1 MLRSI
6 NNLLEFEM
14 QINSS
19 TLVSTAAIQ
28 QAQRDISSSVKR
40 ISTGVK
46 LSQDDPASVGASVK
60 LKADIGSLTKAN
72 ENVSKGM
79 GALLSMD
86 SALEEMSSILLKMRD
101 LAESSASSLSTTSE
115 RSTNDAAYNELASA
129 FTAAAGQPKLGTT
142 SLLDNTGAAA
152 ISMRVGKA
160 ATDTFSLSTYDLDAT
175 TLAIDA
181 TTADLTTTTG
191 AATALTALDTA
202 IDTISQTQGKVGGTI
217 NTLESL
223 TSVNEASILG
233 AQTTLS
239 SITSVDMAK
248 ETAVLAAAQIR
259 QSAAAAMFAQSN
271 TMSRDVVGYLLKA
284 V

>member
-101 LAESSASSLSTTSE
+101 LAESSAST
-115 RSTNDAAYNELASA
+115 LASDNERDTNNAA
-129 FTAAAGQPKLGTT
+129 FTELVSALNAAAKQPKLSNT
-142 SLLDNTGAAA
+142 SLLDNSTSAA
-152 ISMRVGKA
+152 ISIRVGKGPL
-160 ATDTFSLSTYDLDAT
+160 DTFDLSTYNLDAT
-175 TLAIDA
+175 TLAVAAGDLTSASDAADALTDIDA
-181 TTADLTTTTG
+181 
-191 AATALTALDTA
+191 A

-239 SITSVDMAK
+239 SISSVDMAK

>member
-1 MLRSI
+1 
-6 NNLLEFEM
+6 M

-40 ISTGVK
+40 ISTGIK

-101 LAESSASSLSTTSE
+101 LAESSSSTLASDNE
-115 RSTNDAAYNELASA
+115 RDTNDAAFTELVSA
-129 FTAAAGQPKLGTT
+129 LNAAAGQPKLSDT
-142 SLLDNTGAAA
+142 SLLDNAGPTA
-152 ISMRVGKA
+152 ISIRVGKGA
-160 ATDTFSLSTYDLDAT
+160 NDTFALSTYNLDAT
-175 TLAIDA
+175 SLSVDTG
-181 TTADLTTTTG
+181 DLTTTTG
-191 AATALTALDTA
+191 AATALTAIDAA